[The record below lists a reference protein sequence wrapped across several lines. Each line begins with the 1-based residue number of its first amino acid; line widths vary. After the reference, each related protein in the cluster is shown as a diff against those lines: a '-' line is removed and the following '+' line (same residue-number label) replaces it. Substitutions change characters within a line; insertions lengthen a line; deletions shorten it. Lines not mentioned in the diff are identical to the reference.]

1 MRNFAGAVVQFQHR
15 KDDGSSASSI
25 LREMSVLTAA
35 VVQLCSTAEVAR
47 NLASVTALC
56 ERARARGAEL
66 IVLPENFALLSPD
79 ERDKF
84 SWAVRIT
91 QAAAGGPLA
100 GEGEILDRMR
110 ELAQRLGVHLVL
122 GGLPEAGPS
131 PERVFNSS
139 VHLGPDGS
147 IAAVYRKIHLFDVH
161 FASAAT
167 SLRESASVE
176 YGATDQAIVSA
187 TPWGG
192 LGLSV
197 CYDVRFPELYRR
209 LVAAGAQLL
218 AIPAAFTLHTGKDHW
233 HVLLRARA
241 IENQC
246 FVLAAAQQGRHS
258 QTRYTYG
265 HSLIVDPWGTVLC
278 DCPDG
283 EGVAVA
289 ELDLLSLQ
297 RIRSELPALHH
308 RRIGVEG

>member
-1 MRNFAGAVVQFQHR
+1 
-15 KDDGSSASSI
+15 
-25 LREMSVLTAA
+25 MSVLKAA
-35 VVQLCSTAEVAR
+35 VVQLCSTPDVEHNLTHVA
-47 NLASVTALC
+47 TLC
-56 ERARARGAEL
+56 ERAQQRGGEL
-66 IVLPENFALLSPD
+66 IVLPENFALLSSD

-84 SWAVRIT
+84 AWAVRL
-91 QAAAGGPLA
+91 QQDEAGWS
-100 GEGEILDRMR
+100 GEGVILDRMQA
-110 ELAQRLGVHLVL
+110 LAKRLGVQLVL
-122 GGLPEAGPS
+122 GGLPEAGRT

-139 VHLGPDGS
+139 VHVGSDGK

-161 FASAAT
+161 FAQAAT

-176 YGATDQAIVSA
+176 FGDVEQTIVSP

-209 LVAAGAQLL
+209 LVAAGAKMLS
-218 AIPAAFTLHTGKDHW
+218 IPAAFTLHTGKDHW

-258 QTRYTYG
+258 PTRYTYG
-265 HSLIVDPWGTVLC
+265 HSLIADPWGTVLC
-278 DCPDG
+278 ECPDG

-289 ELDLLSLQ
+289 ELDFDSLA
-297 RIRSELPALHH
+297 RIRTELPALSH
-308 RRIGVEG
+308 RRFGVEG